1 MTTGLEQEHY
11 TAPALLTNEQA
22 AAYLGLQPDTLC
34 VWRSLKIN
42 NIPYIKIGRNV
53 RYRPADLEAYLLSKT
68 VK

>member
-1 MTTGLEQEHY
+1 MTNEY
-11 TAPALLTNEQA
+11 KAPVLLTNEQA

-53 RYRPADLEAYLLSKT
+53 RYRPEDLDSFLASQT